1 MEEFHL
7 MGEFKRISNLV
18 KRKVDCSEVIKN
30 LSELTGT
37 QGHIINFVGK
47 KNACGQEV
55 YQKDIE
61 NEMSLRRSSVTG
73 LLSAMEE
80 KGFIQRQS
88 VKSDKRINKIV
99 LTDKAKAFNK
109 SVIEY
114 FDDLDK
120 EVKSIFNEKEY
131 EDLKEYLKRI
141 EIYLKKE
148 NV

>member
-7 MGEFKRISNLV
+7 MGEFKKISNLV
-18 KRKVDCSEVIKN
+18 KRKVDCSDVIKQ
-30 LSELTGT
+30 LSELTGM
-37 QGHIINFVGK
+37 QGHIIGFVGK
-47 KNACGQEV
+47 QNACGREV

-61 NEMSLRRSSVTG
+61 NEMFLRRSSVTG
-73 LLSAMEE
+73 ILTAMED
-80 KGFIQRQS
+80 KGFIKRES

-99 LTDKAKAFNK
+99 LTDKAKEFNK
-109 SVIEY
+109 SVIAY

-120 EVKSIFNEKEY
+120 EVEGIFSEKEY
-131 EDLKEYLKRI
+131 ENLKEYLKRI

>member
-7 MGEFKRISNLV
+7 MGEIKKISNLV
-18 KRKVDCSEVIKN
+18 KRKIDCSEEIKQ
-30 LSELTGT
+30 LRELTGT
-37 QGHIINFVGK
+37 QGHIIGFVSK
-47 KNACGQEV
+47 RNARGQEV

-99 LTDKAKAFNK
+99 LTDKAKVFNK
-109 SVIEY
+109 SVIAY
-114 FDDLDK
+114 FDSLDK
-120 EVKSIFNEKEY
+120 EVKNIFEEQEY
-131 EDLKEYLKRI
+131 ENLKKYLNKI
-141 EIYLKKE
+141 EMYLKKE
-148 NV
+148 KV